1 MHDDTIE
8 TGAAPSEEH
17 ASTRKTRAIT
27 AVVIAL
33 AIGSVAFVVQP
44 GSTRSERIDYA
55 AAGVANLASSVA
67 ADVPATD
74 VGSVA
79 GSSTAPRF
87 QRTDEP
93 AYTDSMNPHGG

>member
-1 MHDDTIE
+1 MHDDTIDS
-8 TGAAPSEEH
+8 GAAPSEEH
-17 ASTRKTRAIT
+17 ASLSKTRVIT

-33 AIGSVAFVVQP
+33 AIGSVAFLVKP
-44 GSTRSERIDYA
+44 GASRSERFDYA
-55 AAGVANLASSVA
+55 AASLANLASSV
-67 ADVPATD
+67 PAGATVTD
-74 VGSVA
+74 TGSAA